1 MGKFTGVLLAS
12 DFDNTLLYTED
23 ALRSGT
29 PVPPLPERNREALE
43 YFMAQGGRFAI
54 ATGRALAAFIRYAD
68 MVPMNAPGVVCNGAA
83 IYDFEKGEYL
93 ETAMLDASARE
104 RGQAV
109 LDRFPGVAVEAYHID
124 NTIHTVHPNDICRQ
138 HEHITQAAL
147 TEVPSLLDV
156 PLPLGKL
163 LFEAEHE
170 VLEDVLAYITGQGWA
185 EDYELIFS
193 ISHLLEMTT
202 RGANKGGMVGRPA
215 GNFHGTCLLRG
226 RRVQR
231 SLNAPRRRPGLRP
244 GQRLRRRPGIGGCY
258 CVSCPRGGRRRCHR
272 GFRPEIFLMRSPAKA
287 RAQQGGEET
296 LYDDC
301 KPPSSVRSSAL
312 QETLK
317 IEKPSPCRVAA
328 SAFHSAQNRPAAAVF
343 PFRAT
348 VFSIG
353 LRLI

>member
-170 VLEDVLAYITGQGWA
+170 VLEDVLAYITGQVWA
-185 EDYELIFS
+185 EDYELIFY
-193 ISHLLEMTT
+193 ITHLLEMTT
-202 RGANKGGMVGRPA
+202 RGANKGGMVRRLAARLGISMEHVYCAGDESNDLSMLRAAAQGFAPA
-215 GNFHGTCLLRG
+215 N
-226 RRVQR
+226 
-231 SLNAPRRRPGLRP
+231 
-244 GQRLRRRPGIGGCY
+244 
-258 CVSCPRGGRRRCHR
+258 
-272 GFRPEIFLMRSPAKA
+272 
-287 RAQQGGEET
+287 
-296 LYDDC
+296 
-301 KPPSSVRSSAL
+301 
-312 QETLK
+312 
-317 IEKPSPCRVAA
+317 A
-328 SAFHSAQNRPAAAVF
+328 SAAVRESGAAIVCHAREGAV
-343 PFRAT
+343 ADVIE
-348 VFSIG
+348 VFDRKYS
-353 LRLI
+353 